1 MNTFQSGQIVI
12 NNTEEIISEINTL
25 IHVSLDAAWMANG
38 WRIIDSGA
46 SNTDVH
52 PLINTAYLAYQH
64 INQFIKEGNSGIT
77 PEIFEITEI
86 AMKINALRKNNV
98 PGLQTRLTRLMSPDF
113 TLYRTAR
120 YEIQIAGMLLS
131 RGHQVEFIE
140 EGKDK
145 TPDILVTHPVGKAEI
160 ECKHKEPME
169 DQLDYV
175 KSIYNNTQTARR
187 QFSKE
192 FPGVIF
198 IEIDR
203 SRFDEFQ
210 TERARLEQE
219 IFRALRDS
227 SSISAILL
235 TSKINLE
242 DNNDYILRHR
252 VAGFSSKNARHSIPD
267 WLSKNL
273 ANH

>member
-219 IFRALRDS
+219 IFRALRNS